1 MDIYHELFHNA
12 LLVVAIAF
20 GYWLIVVKWQSQ
32 RPVSRLASGILFGLA
47 ASAAMVLSFELQPG
61 LIFDARS
68 VVLSVAAMFG
78 GPVVALVSAAM
89 AAFHRLII
97 GGEGALVGVGV
108 IVSSASLGLVAHH
121 IHRHNLRDIGIPFL
135 LVFGLAVHG
144 FGILWFG
151 LLGVD
156 FVDVVLGKLALPY
169 LGILTVFTVVI
180 GLLLREIDRATHLVD
195 IIRDRGKELEYLFDS
210 AAIAILEEDLSEVV
224 RKLDVIRASGVS
236 DFRLHLLTTP
246 GLLEELA
253 ADVRVLKANSAA
265 LTLFG
270 VTHEGHLRRRIDE
283 FFATDTENTFINEL
297 CAIWDKAPLFRG
309 EVTFRRADGAI
320 VSGVISFPLPRN
332 PAEAKRVPVSIL
344 DLTEQKR
351 NEAAIA
357 LERRRLSDVISGTK
371 VGTWEW
377 NIATGETV
385 FNERWAEIIGFS
397 LAELGPLSIET
408 WKEFCH
414 TDDLPISEAALAE
427 VWNGEKDIYEAE
439 LRMRHRSGKWVWVLD
454 RGNVIERDS
463 NGRPLCMSGIHMD
476 ITTRKEAEI
485 QALKVSN
492 ILQTLLRCHMD
503 IILAKS
509 ESEMFSRTAATLA
522 TQRGY
527 ALVWFGIPESDPSKI
542 IRQVASA
549 GAAKSYLDNLEIHW
563 ANDHSGIGPAG
574 RCVLAGQVQIVHKLQ
589 DQPDYSPWADKAL
602 SFGFQSS
609 ISAPIK
615 VADEV
620 VAVLNIYSQEE
631 IVFTG
636 EERILIEGFA
646 ADIGLAI
653 SVLRSKDAITTLND
667 KLAAAALNAIRAI
680 AATIEQRDPYTA
692 GHQESV
698 AKLSEKIGITL
709 GWDAVR
715 LDGLR
720 LGATIHDIGKI
731 HIPAEIL
738 NRPGAL
744 SESEFSL
751 IRDHAKIGYDIL
763 KHYEFP
769 WPIGKMILQ
778 HHERLDGSGY
788 PQGLVGDEIIDEAK
802 ILAVA
807 DVVDAITSH
816 RPYRP
821 SKGIEVAISE
831 ISKGRGTL
839 FDADVVDAC
848 LKCLEDGEWGQD
860 NTI

>member
-1 MDIYHELFHNA
+1 MNIFLELFQNS
-12 LLVVAIAF
+12 LLVFSIAF
-20 GYWLIVVKWQSQ
+20 GHWLIVVKWESQ
-32 RPVSRLASGILFGLA
+32 RLVSRLASGVLFGLA

-61 LIFDARS
+61 LFFDARS
-68 VVLSVAAMFG
+68 VVLSAAALFG
-78 GPVVALVSAAM
+78 GPVVAIVSVAM
-89 AAFHRLII
+89 AALHRLII

-108 IVSSASLGLVAHH
+108 ILGSASLGLVARH
-121 IHRHNLRDIGIPFL
+121 IHRHNPRDIGIPFL
-135 LVFGLAVHG
+135 LVLGLSVHGLA
-144 FGILWFG
+144 ILWFG
-151 LLGVD
+151 LLDVD
-156 FVDVVLGKLALPY
+156 FVDVILGKLALPY
-169 LGILTVFTVVI
+169 AGVLTVFTVVI
-180 GLLLREIDRATHLVD
+180 GFLLREIDRATHLVD

-224 RKLDVIRASGVS
+224 RKLDVIRASAVS
-236 DFRLHLLTTP
+236 DLRLHLLTTP

-253 ADVRVLKANSAA
+253 ADARVLGANGAA
-265 LTLFG
+265 LRFFG
-270 VTHEGHLRRRIDE
+270 VTHEGRLRRRIDE
-283 FFATDTENTFINEL
+283 FFATDTKDTFINEL
-297 CAIWDKAPLFRG
+297 CAIWDKEPSFQS
-309 EVTFRRADGAI
+309 EVTFRRADGTI
-320 VSGVISFPLPRN
+320 VSGVISLPLPRN

-351 NEAAIA
+351 NEATIS
-357 LERRRLSDVISGTK
+357 LERRRLSDVISSTD

-397 LAELGPLSIET
+397 LAELNPLSIET

-414 TDDLPISEAALAE
+414 TDDLPISEAALAD

-454 RGNVIERDS
+454 RGNVVERDS

-476 ITTRKEAEI
+476 ITARKEAEI

-527 ALVWFGIPESDPSKI
+527 VLVWFGIPESDPSKT

-549 GAAKSYLDNLEIHW
+549 GAAKSYLDNLEVHW

-574 RCVLAGQVQIVHKLQ
+574 RCVLSGQVQVVHKLQ

-609 ISAPIK
+609 ITAPIK

-620 VAVLNIYSQEE
+620 VAVLNIYSEE
-631 IVFTG
+631 ENVFTG
-636 EERILIEGFA
+636 EERILIDGFA
-646 ADIGLAI
+646 ADLGLAI
-653 SVLRSKDAITTLND
+653 SALRAEDVIATLNGEIST
-667 KLAAAALNAIRAI
+667 AALNAIRAI
-680 AATIEQRDPYTA
+680 AATIEQRDPYTS
-692 GHQESV
+692 GHQEAV
-698 AKLSEKIGITL
+698 ADLSERIGTVL
-709 GWDAVR
+709 GWGTAR
-715 LDGLR
+715 LQGLR

-738 NRPGAL
+738 NRPGEL
-744 SESEFSL
+744 SENELGL
-751 IRDHAKIGYDIL
+751 IREHPRIGHEIL
-763 KHYEFP
+763 RHYEFP

-788 PQGLVGDEIIDEAK
+788 PQGLMGDEIIDEAK

-848 LKCLEDGEWGQD
+848 LQCLKDGDWGQD
-860 NTI
+860 RTI